1 MWRRRSTVSSDWC
14 DGLARLSHWLIRPA
28 VRGCPGDPC
37 FFRGEPAAARPRAFH
52 PGQPLPPDIDDERLM
67 QQRIYPQQWHN
78 QHIYPALD
86 CPELEA
92 DMSLARANL
101 AGLAGFI
108 DGLDQVLGN
117 TDALPDFL
125 REVRLR
131 AQRIRNIGWNVA
143 ILAACKGSQDARDVL
158 AKQLASRAR
167 ALNADLFKTLAP
179 VEDLMLGL
187 PEPEFERLMQ
197 DPLLGEEDY
206 RLRHERRL
214 QDQRLPVE
222 AEQLVIGLGTDG
234 LHAWGNLYNDLV
246 GKIRLVIDGR
256 EMGLAEASNLLSSP
270 IRALRREAFDA
281 ISAGWEGEQETV
293 AAILNALNGW
303 RLELARQ
310 RGKQRVLDALDL
322 SCHQSH
328 IERTTLDTLMA
339 ETYNARGL
347 GQRALGLMARQLGI
361 TDPGPED
368 LFAPPPA
375 ASSREIPFEEAIEI
389 IAAAF
394 ARFDPEMG
402 EFARMMAEKGWIDA
416 APTPNRRT
424 GAYCTKFAEPVEPRV
439 FITYA
444 GTMDNVITLAHEL
457 GHAWHNWLIRDL
469 PMSQRSYPMT
479 LAETASIFAET
490 LVRSALFEQAQTP
503 EQQQAIAWAE
513 ADGAATFL
521 VNIPARFDF
530 EQALVAARGQGY
542 VSAQRLKTMTDEAW
556 GRWYE
561 ESLVRYHPLFWAA
574 KAHFSIAGLGFYNY
588 PYLFGYLFSLGV
600 YQQLM
605 SRQAA
610 GETNVAGAYR
620 ALLRDTGR
628 MSAEDLVAKHL
639 GQDIREA
646 AFWQGSMTLVAAA
659 VDRFEQTC
667 G

>member
-1 MWRRRSTVSSDWC
+1 
-14 DGLARLSHWLIRPA
+14 
-28 VRGCPGDPC
+28 
-37 FFRGEPAAARPRAFH
+37 
-52 PGQPLPPDIDDERLM
+52 M
-67 QQRIYPQQWHN
+67 QQRVYPQQWQN
-78 QHIYPALD
+78 QHIYPSLD
-86 CPELEA
+86 SCVLEA
-92 DMSLARANL
+92 DMSLAL
-101 AGLAGFI
+101 ASLAELSGFIEGLAGV
-108 DGLDQVLGN
+108 QGN
-117 TDALPDFL
+117 QPARQDFL

-131 AQRIRNIGWNVA
+131 ARRIREIGWNIAV
-143 ILAACKGSQDARDVL
+143 LAACTGSQDARDPL
-158 AKQLASRAR
+158 AKQMASRAR

-179 VEDLMLGL
+179 IEDLMLGL
-187 PEPEFERLMQ
+187 PEAEFEQLMQ
-197 DPLLGEEDY
+197 DPLLGEEEY

-270 IRALRREAFDA
+270 DRALRKEAFDA

-303 RLELARQ
+303 RLELSRQ
-310 RGKQRVLDALDL
+310 RGKVRTLDALDL

-328 IERTTLDTLMA
+328 IERVTLDTLMQ
-339 ETYNARGL
+339 ETWQARHL
-347 GQRALGLMARQLGI
+347 GQRALGLMARRLGI
-361 TDPGPED
+361 EELGPED

-375 ASSREIPFEEAIEI
+375 SSHRSIPFEEAIEI
-389 IAAAF
+389 IALAF
-394 ARFDPEMG
+394 TGFDPEMG
-402 EFARMMAEKGWIDA
+402 EFARMMAERGWIDA

-424 GAYCTKFAEPVEPRV
+424 GAYCTKFADPVEPRV

-490 LVRSALFEQAQTP
+490 LVRSALFEQARSA
-503 EQQQAIAWAE
+503 EERQAIAWAE

-530 EQALVAARGQGY
+530 EQALVAEREQGY
-542 VSAQRLKTMTDEAW
+542 VSSARLKALTDEAW

-561 ESLVRYHPLFWAA
+561 ESLSRYHPMFWAA
-574 KAHFSIAGLGFYNY
+574 KAHFSIAGFGFYNY

-605 SRQAA
+605 SRKGV
-610 GETNVAGAYR
+610 GEANVAEAYR

-628 MSAEDLVAKHL
+628 MSAEELMVKHL

-646 AFWQGSMTLVAAA
+646 AFWQGSLALVAAA
-659 VDRFEQTC
+659 VDRFEQTLS
-667 G
+667 

>member
-1 MWRRRSTVSSDWC
+1 
-14 DGLARLSHWLIRPA
+14 
-28 VRGCPGDPC
+28 
-37 FFRGEPAAARPRAFH
+37 
-52 PGQPLPPDIDDERLM
+52 M
-67 QQRIYPQQWHN
+67 QATRYLQQWHN
-78 QHIYPALD
+78 HHIYPALD
-86 CPELEA
+86 SPELEA
-92 DMSLARANL
+92 DMAEARAALAPLAALVANLTDL
-101 AGLAGFI
+101 AG
-108 DGLDQVLGN
+108 
-117 TDALPDFL
+117 DARQDCL

-131 AQRIRNIGWNVA
+131 ARRIRHIGWNVA
-143 ILAACKGSQDARDVL
+143 ILAACRGSQDARDTQ

-179 VEDLMLGL
+179 VEDLMLAL
-187 PEPEFERLMQ
+187 PEAEFGLLMA
-197 DPLLGEEDY
+197 DPLLGEEEY

-214 QDQRLPVE
+214 QDQRLPVA

-270 IRALRREAFDA
+270 LRSLRREAFDA

-293 AAILNALNGW
+293 AAILNAINGW
-303 RLELARQ
+303 RLELSRQ
-310 RGKQRVLDALDL
+310 RGSERQLDALDL

-328 IERTTLDTLMA
+328 IERATLNTLMS
-339 ETYNARGL
+339 ETWQARTL
-347 GQRALGLMARQLGI
+347 GQRALALMAARLGI
-361 TDPGPED
+361 DDPGAED

-375 ASSREIPFEEAIEI
+375 ASSREIPFEEAIEL
-389 IAAAF
+389 IADAF
-394 ARFDPEMG
+394 SRFDPEMG

-439 FITYA
+439 FVTYA

-457 GHAWHNWLIRDL
+457 GHAWHNWVIRDL

-490 LVRSALFEQAQTP
+490 LVRSALFEQAQSP
-503 EQQQAIAWAE
+503 EEQLAIAWAE

-530 EQALVAARGQGY
+530 ERALVAERAQGY
-542 VSAQRLKTMTDEAW
+542 VSAERLKALTDEAW

-561 ESLVRYHPLFWAA
+561 GSLTRYHPMFWAA

-605 SRQAA
+605 SRKAA
-610 GETNVAGAYR
+610 GEEGIAEAYR

-646 AFWQGSMTLVAAA
+646 AFWQGSLAQVAQA
-659 VDRFEQTC
+659 VERFAQLPA
-667 G
+667 

>member
-1 MWRRRSTVSSDWC
+1 MY
-14 DGLARLSHWLIRPA
+14 
-28 VRGCPGDPC
+28 
-37 FFRGEPAAARPRAFH
+37 
-52 PGQPLPPDIDDERLM
+52 Q
-67 QQRIYPQQWHN
+67 QQWN
-78 QHIYPALD
+78 NDHIYPGLD
-86 CPELEA
+86 SPELEA
-92 DMSLARANL
+92 DMRAARHALEELASYM
-101 AGLAGFI
+101 AGL
-108 DGLDQVLGN
+108 DGVR
-117 TDALPDFL
+117 DADAALLDFL

-131 AQRIRNIGWNVA
+131 ARDIRHIGWNVA
-143 ILAACKGSQDARDVL
+143 ILAACRGSQDARDPQ

-167 ALNADLFKTLAP
+167 ALNADLFKILAP
-179 VEDLMLGL
+179 VEDLMLAL
-187 PEPEFERLMQ
+187 PEEEFAALMA
-197 DPLLGEEDY
+197 DPLLGEEEY
-206 RLRHERRL
+206 RLGHERRL
-214 QDQRLPVE
+214 QDQRLPVA

-246 GKIRLVIDGR
+246 GKIRLTIDGR

-270 IRALRREAFDA
+270 VRALRLEAFDA

-310 RGKQRVLDALDL
+310 RGNTRVLDALDL

-328 IERTTLDTLMA
+328 IERATLDALMS
-339 ETYNARGL
+339 ETWRARGL
-347 GQRALGLMARQLGI
+347 GQRALELMAERLGL
-361 TDPGPED
+361 DDLGPED

-375 ASSREIPFEEAIEI
+375 VSSRDIPFDEAIEL
-389 IAAAF
+389 IADAF
-394 ARFDPEMG
+394 SRFDPEMG
-402 EFARMMAEKGWIDA
+402 AFARMMAEKGWIDA

-439 FITYA
+439 FVTYA

-457 GHAWHNWLIRDL
+457 GHAWHNWVIRDL

-490 LVRSALFEQAQTP
+490 LVRSALFEQAQSP
-503 EQQQAIAWAE
+503 EEQLAIAWAE

-530 EQALVAARGQGY
+530 EQALVAERAQGY
-542 VSAQRLKTMTDEAW
+542 VSAERLKALTDEAW

-561 ESLVRYHPLFWAA
+561 GSLTRYHPMFWAA

-605 SRQAA
+605 SRKAA
-610 GETNVAGAYR
+610 GEEGIAEAYR

-628 MSAEDLVAKHL
+628 MSAEELVAKHL

-646 AFWQGSMTLVAAA
+646 AFWQGSLAQVAQA
-659 VDRFEQTC
+659 VERFEQLPA
-667 G
+667 

>member
-1 MWRRRSTVSSDWC
+1 MY
-14 DGLARLSHWLIRPA
+14 
-28 VRGCPGDPC
+28 
-37 FFRGEPAAARPRAFH
+37 
-52 PGQPLPPDIDDERLM
+52 Q
-67 QQRIYPQQWHN
+67 QQWN
-78 QHIYPALD
+78 NDHIYPGLD
-86 CPELEA
+86 STELEA
-92 DMSLARANL
+92 DMRAARHALEELASYM
-101 AGLAGFI
+101 AGL
-108 DGLDQVLGN
+108 DGVRDD
-117 TDALPDFL
+117 DAALLDFL

-131 AQRIRNIGWNVA
+131 TRDIHNIGWNMA
-143 ILAACKGSQDARDVL
+143 ILAACRGSQDARDPQ

-167 ALNADLFKTLAP
+167 ALIADLFKTLAP
-179 VEDLMLGL
+179 VEDLMLAL
-187 PEPEFERLMQ
+187 PEEEFAALMT
-197 DPLLGEEDY
+197 DPLLGEEAY

-214 QDQRLPVE
+214 QDQRLPVA

-246 GKIRLVIDGR
+246 GKIRLTIDGR

-270 IRALRREAFDA
+270 VRALRLEAFDA

-310 RGKQRVLDALDL
+310 RGKTRVLDALDL

-328 IERTTLDTLMA
+328 IERAALDALMS
-339 ETYNARGL
+339 ETWRARGL
-347 GQRALGLMARQLGI
+347 GQRALELMAERLGI
-361 TDPGPED
+361 DDPGAED

-375 ASSREIPFEEAIEI
+375 SSSRDIPFDEAIEL
-389 IAAAF
+389 IADAF
-394 ARFDPEMG
+394 SRFDPEMG
-402 EFARMMAEKGWIDA
+402 AFARMMAEKGWIDA

-439 FITYA
+439 FVTYA

-457 GHAWHNWLIRDL
+457 GHAWHNWVIRDL
-469 PMSQRSYPMT
+469 PMSQRRYPMT

-490 LVRSALFEQAQTP
+490 LVRSALFEQAQSP
-503 EQQQAIAWAE
+503 EEQLAIAWAE

-521 VNIPARFDF
+521 INIPARFDF
-530 EQALVAARGQGY
+530 ERALVAERAQGY
-542 VSAQRLKTMTDEAW
+542 VPAERLKALTDEAW

-561 ESLVRYHPLFWAA
+561 GSLTRYHPMFWAA
-574 KAHFSIAGLGFYNY
+574 KAHFSIAGFGFYNY

-605 SRQAA
+605 SRKAA
-610 GETNVAGAYR
+610 GEEGVAEAYR

-646 AFWQGSMTLVAAA
+646 VFWQGSLAQVAQA
-659 VDRFEQTC
+659 VERFAQLPA
-667 G
+667 

>member
-1 MWRRRSTVSSDWC
+1 
-14 DGLARLSHWLIRPA
+14 
-28 VRGCPGDPC
+28 
-37 FFRGEPAAARPRAFH
+37 
-52 PGQPLPPDIDDERLM
+52 M
-67 QQRIYPQQWHN
+67 QQRVYPQQWQN
-78 QHIYPALD
+78 QHIYPSLD
-86 CPELEA
+86 SSVLEA
-92 DMSLARANL
+92 DMSLARASL
-101 AGLAGFI
+101 AELAVFI
-108 DGLDQVLGN
+108 DGLGPLRDQGA
-117 TDALPDFL
+117 ALQDGLRDGL

-131 AQRIRNIGWNVA
+131 ARRIREIGWNIAV
-143 ILAACKGSQDARDVL
+143 LAACTGSQDARDPL

-179 VEDLMLGL
+179 IEDLMLGL
-187 PEPEFERLMQ
+187 PEAEFGQLMQ
-197 DPLLGEEDY
+197 DPLLGEEEY

-246 GKIRLVIDGR
+246 GKIRVQVAGQER
-256 EMGLAEASNLLSSP
+256 GLAEASNLLSSP
-270 IRALRREAFDA
+270 DRAQRKEAFDA

-310 RGKQRVLDALDL
+310 RGRVRTLDALDL

-328 IERTTLDTLMA
+328 IERATLDTLMR
-339 ETYNARGL
+339 ETWQARGL
-347 GQRALGLMARQLGI
+347 GQRALGLMARRLGI
-361 TDPGPED
+361 EELGPED

-375 ASSREIPFEEAIEI
+375 SSHRSIPFEEAIEI
-389 IAAAF
+389 IALAF
-394 ARFDPEMG
+394 AGFDPEMG
-402 EFARMMAEKGWIDA
+402 AFARMMAERGWIDA

-424 GAYCTKFAEPVEPRV
+424 GAYCTKFADPVEPRV

-490 LVRSALFEQAQTP
+490 LVRSALFEQARSA
-503 EQQQAIAWAE
+503 EERQAIAWAE

-530 EQALVAARGQGY
+530 EQALVAEREQGY
-542 VSAQRLKTMTDEAW
+542 VSSARLKALTDEAW

-561 ESLVRYHPLFWAA
+561 KSLGRYHPMFWAA
-574 KAHFSIAGLGFYNY
+574 KAHFSIAGFGFYNY

-605 SRQAA
+605 SRKGA
-610 GETNVAGAYR
+610 GEANVAEAYR

-646 AFWQGSMTLVAAA
+646 AFWQGSLALVAAA
-659 VDRFEQTC
+659 VDRFEQTQS
-667 G
+667 

>member
-1 MWRRRSTVSSDWC
+1 MY
-14 DGLARLSHWLIRPA
+14 
-28 VRGCPGDPC
+28 
-37 FFRGEPAAARPRAFH
+37 
-52 PGQPLPPDIDDERLM
+52 Q
-67 QQRIYPQQWHN
+67 QQWN
-78 QHIYPALD
+78 NDHIYPGLD
-86 CPELEA
+86 STELEA
-92 DMSLARANL
+92 DMRAARHALEELASYM
-101 AGLAGFI
+101 AGL
-108 DGLDQVLGN
+108 DGVCDD
-117 TDALPDFL
+117 DAALLNFL

-131 AQRIRNIGWNVA
+131 TRDIHNIGWNMA
-143 ILAACKGSQDARDVL
+143 ILAACRGSQDARDPQ

-167 ALNADLFKTLAP
+167 TLIADLFKTLAP
-179 VEDLMLGL
+179 VEDLMLAL
-187 PEPEFERLMQ
+187 PEEEFAALMR
-197 DPLLGEEDY
+197 DPLLGEEAY

-214 QDQRLPVE
+214 QDQRLPVA

-246 GKIRLVIDGR
+246 GKISLTIDGR

-270 IRALRREAFDA
+270 VRALRLEAFDA

-310 RGKQRVLDALDL
+310 RGNTRLLDALDF

-328 IERTTLDTLMA
+328 IERATLDALMS
-339 ETYNARGL
+339 ETWRARGL
-347 GQRALGLMARQLGI
+347 GQRALELMAERLGL
-361 TDPGPED
+361 DDLGPED

-375 ASSREIPFEEAIEI
+375 SSSRDIPFDEAIEL
-389 IAAAF
+389 IADAF
-394 ARFDPEMG
+394 SRFDPEMG
-402 EFARMMAEKGWIDA
+402 AFARMMAERGWIDA

-439 FITYA
+439 FVTYA

-457 GHAWHNWLIRDL
+457 GHAWHNWVIRDL
-469 PMSQRSYPMT
+469 PMSQRRYPMT

-490 LVRSALFEQAQTP
+490 LVRSALFEQAQSP
-503 EQQQAIAWAE
+503 EEQLAIAWAE

-530 EQALVAARGQGY
+530 EQALVAERAQGY
-542 VSAQRLKTMTDEAW
+542 VSAERLKALTDEAW

-561 ESLVRYHPLFWAA
+561 GSLTRYHPMFWAA

-605 SRQAA
+605 SRKAA
-610 GETNVAGAYR
+610 GEEGVAEAYR

-646 AFWQGSMTLVAAA
+646 AFWQGSLAQVAQA
-659 VDRFEQTC
+659 VERFEQLPA
-667 G
+667 

>member
-1 MWRRRSTVSSDWC
+1 
-14 DGLARLSHWLIRPA
+14 
-28 VRGCPGDPC
+28 
-37 FFRGEPAAARPRAFH
+37 
-52 PGQPLPPDIDDERLM
+52 M
-67 QQRIYPQQWHN
+67 QQRVYPQQWQN
-78 QHIYPALD
+78 QHIYPSLD
-86 CPELEA
+86 SCVLEA
-92 DMSLARANL
+92 DMSLARASL
-101 AGLAGFI
+101 AELSGFIEGLAGV
-108 DGLDQVLGN
+108 QGN
-117 TDALPDFL
+117 QPARQDFL

-131 AQRIRNIGWNVA
+131 ARRIREIGWNIAV
-143 ILAACKGSQDARDVL
+143 LAACTGSQDARDPL

-179 VEDLMLGL
+179 IEDLMLGL
-187 PEPEFERLMQ
+187 PEAEFEQLMQ
-197 DPLLGEEDY
+197 DPLLGEEEY

-270 IRALRREAFDA
+270 DRALRKEAFDA

-303 RLELARQ
+303 RLELSRQ
-310 RGKQRVLDALDL
+310 RGKVRTLDALDL

-328 IERTTLDTLMA
+328 IERATLDTLMQ
-339 ETYNARGL
+339 ETWQARHL
-347 GQRALGLMARQLGI
+347 GQRALGLMARRLGI
-361 TDPGPED
+361 EELGLED

-375 ASSREIPFEEAIEI
+375 SSHRSIPFEEAIEI
-389 IAAAF
+389 IALAF
-394 ARFDPEMG
+394 TGFDPEMG
-402 EFARMMAEKGWIDA
+402 EFARMMAERGWIDA

-424 GAYCTKFAEPVEPRV
+424 GAYCTKFADPVEPRV

-490 LVRSALFEQAQTP
+490 LVRSALFEQAQSA
-503 EQQQAIAWAE
+503 EERQAIAWAE

-530 EQALVAARGQGY
+530 EQALVAEREQGY
-542 VSAQRLKTMTDEAW
+542 VSSARLKALTDEAW

-561 ESLVRYHPLFWAA
+561 KSLGRYHPMFWAA
-574 KAHFSIAGLGFYNY
+574 KAHFSIAGFGFYNY

-600 YQQLM
+600 YQQLI

-610 GETNVAGAYR
+610 GEQDVAQAYR

-628 MSAEDLVAKHL
+628 MSAEELVMKHL

-646 AFWQGSMTLVAAA
+646 AFWQGSLALVAAA
-659 VDRFEQTC
+659 VDRFEQTLS
-667 G
+667 

>member
-1 MWRRRSTVSSDWC
+1 MYQQQWNN
-14 DGLARLSHWLIRPA
+14 
-28 VRGCPGDPC
+28 DP
-37 FFRGEPAAARPRAFH
+37 
-52 PGQPLPPDIDDERLM
+52 
-67 QQRIYPQQWHN
+67 IYPG
-78 QHIYPALD
+78 LD
-86 CPELEA
+86 SPELEA
-92 DMSLARANL
+92 DMNAARHAL
-101 AGLAGFI
+101 EELTCYMAGL
-108 DGLDQVLGN
+108 DGVRD
-117 TDALPDFL
+117 DAAALLDFL

-131 AQRIRNIGWNVA
+131 ARDIRHIGWNVA
-143 ILAACKGSQDARDVL
+143 ILAACRGSQDARDPQ

-179 VEDLMLGL
+179 VEDLMLAL
-187 PEPEFERLMQ
+187 PEEEFAALMA
-197 DPLLGEEDY
+197 DPLLGEEEY

-214 QDQRLPVE
+214 QDQRLPVA

-270 IRALRREAFDA
+270 LRSLRRDAFDA

-293 AAILNALNGW
+293 AAILNAINGW
-303 RLELARQ
+303 RLELSRQ
-310 RGKQRVLDALDL
+310 RGSERQLDALDL

-328 IERTTLDTLMA
+328 IERATLDTLMS
-339 ETYNARGL
+339 ETWQARTL
-347 GQRALGLMARQLGI
+347 GQRALELMAARLGI
-361 TDPGPED
+361 DDPGAED

-375 ASSREIPFEEAIEI
+375 ASSREIPFEEAIEL

-394 ARFDPEMG
+394 SRFDPEMG

-439 FITYA
+439 FVTYA

-457 GHAWHNWLIRDL
+457 GHAWHNWVIRDL

-490 LVRSALFEQAQTP
+490 LVRSALFEQAQSP
-503 EQQQAIAWAE
+503 EEQLAIAWAE

-530 EQALVAARGQGY
+530 EQALVAEREQGY
-542 VSAQRLKTMTDEAW
+542 VSAERLKALTDEAW

-561 ESLVRYHPLFWAA
+561 GSLTRYHPMFWAA

-605 SRQAA
+605 SRKAA
-610 GETNVAGAYR
+610 GEEGVAEAYR

-646 AFWQGSMTLVAAA
+646 AFWQGSLAQVAHA
-659 VDRFEQTC
+659 VERFAQLPA
-667 G
+667 

>member
-1 MWRRRSTVSSDWC
+1 
-14 DGLARLSHWLIRPA
+14 
-28 VRGCPGDPC
+28 
-37 FFRGEPAAARPRAFH
+37 
-52 PGQPLPPDIDDERLM
+52 M
-67 QQRIYPQQWHN
+67 QQRVYPQQWQN
-78 QHIYPALD
+78 QHIYPSLD
-86 CPELEA
+86 SSVLEA
-92 DMSLARANL
+92 DMSLARASL
-101 AGLAGFI
+101 AELAVFI
-108 DGLDQVLGN
+108 DGLGPLRDQGATLQDGLR
-117 TDALPDFL
+117 DGL

-131 AQRIRNIGWNVA
+131 ARRIREIGWNIAV
-143 ILAACKGSQDARDVL
+143 LAACTGSQDARDPL

-179 VEDLMLGL
+179 IEDLMLGL
-187 PEPEFERLMQ
+187 PEAEFGQLMQ
-197 DPLLGEEDY
+197 DPLLGEEEY

-246 GKIRLVIDGR
+246 GKIRVQVAGQER
-256 EMGLAEASNLLSSP
+256 GLAEASNLLSSP
-270 IRALRREAFDA
+270 DRAQRKEAFDA

-310 RGKQRVLDALDL
+310 RGRVRTLDALDL

-328 IERTTLDTLMA
+328 IERATLDTLMQ
-339 ETYNARGL
+339 ETWQARHL
-347 GQRALGLMARQLGI
+347 GQRALGLMARRLGI
-361 TDPGPED
+361 EELGPED

-375 ASSREIPFEEAIEI
+375 SSHRSIPFEEAIEI
-389 IAAAF
+389 IALAF
-394 ARFDPEMG
+394 AGFDPEMG
-402 EFARMMAEKGWIDA
+402 AFARMMAERGWIDA

-424 GAYCTKFAEPVEPRV
+424 GAYCTKFADPVEPRV

-490 LVRSALFEQAQTP
+490 LVRSALFEQARSA
-503 EQQQAIAWAE
+503 EERQAIAWAE

-530 EQALVAARGQGY
+530 EQALVAEREQGY
-542 VSAQRLKTMTDEAW
+542 VSSARLKALTDEAW

-561 ESLVRYHPLFWAA
+561 ESLGRYHPMFWAA
-574 KAHFSIAGLGFYNY
+574 KAHFSIAGFGFYNY

-605 SRQAA
+605 SRKGA
-610 GETNVAGAYR
+610 GEANVAEAYR

-646 AFWQGSMTLVAAA
+646 AFWQGSLALVAAA
-659 VDRFEQTC
+659 VDRFEQTQS
-667 G
+667 

>member
-1 MWRRRSTVSSDWC
+1 
-14 DGLARLSHWLIRPA
+14 
-28 VRGCPGDPC
+28 
-37 FFRGEPAAARPRAFH
+37 
-52 PGQPLPPDIDDERLM
+52 M
-67 QQRIYPQQWHN
+67 QQRVYPQQWQN
-78 QHIYPALD
+78 QHIYPSLD
-86 CPELEA
+86 SSVLEA
-92 DMSLARANL
+92 DMSLARASL
-101 AGLAGFI
+101 AELAVFI
-108 DGLDQVLGN
+108 DGLGPLRDQGA
-117 TDALPDFL
+117 ALQDGLRDGL

-131 AQRIRNIGWNVA
+131 ARRIREIGWNIAV
-143 ILAACKGSQDARDVL
+143 LAACTGSQDARDPL

-179 VEDLMLGL
+179 IEDLMLGL
-187 PEPEFERLMQ
+187 PEAEFGQLMQ
-197 DPLLGEEDY
+197 DPLLGEEEY

-246 GKIRLVIDGR
+246 GKIRVQVAGQER
-256 EMGLAEASNLLSSP
+256 GLAEASNLLSSP
-270 IRALRREAFDA
+270 DRAQRKEAFDA

-310 RGKQRVLDALDL
+310 RGKVRPLDALDL
-322 SCHQSH
+322 SCYQSH
-328 IERTTLDTLMA
+328 IERATLDTLMR
-339 ETYNARGL
+339 ETWQARHL
-347 GQRALGLMARQLGI
+347 GQRALGLMARRLGI
-361 TDPGPED
+361 EELGPED

-375 ASSREIPFEEAIEI
+375 SSHRSIPFEEAIDI
-389 IAAAF
+389 IALAF
-394 ARFDPEMG
+394 AGFDPEMG
-402 EFARMMAEKGWIDA
+402 AFARMMAERGWIDA

-424 GAYCTKFAEPVEPRV
+424 GAYCTKFADPVEPRV

-490 LVRSALFEQAQTP
+490 LVRSALFEQARSA
-503 EQQQAIAWAE
+503 EERQAIAWAE

-530 EQALVAARGQGY
+530 EQALVAEREQGY
-542 VSAQRLKTMTDEAW
+542 VSSARLKALTDEAW

-561 ESLVRYHPLFWAA
+561 KSLSRYHPMFWAA
-574 KAHFSIAGLGFYNY
+574 KAHFSIAGFGFYNY

-605 SRQAA
+605 SRKGA
-610 GETNVAGAYR
+610 GEANVAEAYR

-646 AFWQGSMTLVAAA
+646 AFWQGSLALVAAA
-659 VDRFEQTC
+659 VDRFEQTQS
-667 G
+667 

>member
-1 MWRRRSTVSSDWC
+1 
-14 DGLARLSHWLIRPA
+14 
-28 VRGCPGDPC
+28 
-37 FFRGEPAAARPRAFH
+37 
-52 PGQPLPPDIDDERLM
+52 
-67 QQRIYPQQWHN
+67 
-78 QHIYPALD
+78 
-86 CPELEA
+86 
-92 DMSLARANL
+92 MSLARASL
-101 AGLAGFI
+101 AELSGFIEGLAGV
-108 DGLDQVLGN
+108 QGN
-117 TDALPDFL
+117 QPARQDFL

-131 AQRIRNIGWNVA
+131 ARRIREIGWNIAV
-143 ILAACKGSQDARDVL
+143 LAACTGSQDARDPL

-179 VEDLMLGL
+179 IEDLMLGL
-187 PEPEFERLMQ
+187 PEAEFEQLMQ
-197 DPLLGEEDY
+197 DPLLGEEEY

-270 IRALRREAFDA
+270 DRALRKEAFDA

-303 RLELARQ
+303 RLELSRQ
-310 RGKQRVLDALDL
+310 RGKVRTLDALDL

-328 IERTTLDTLMA
+328 IERATLDTLMQ
-339 ETYNARGL
+339 ETWQARHL
-347 GQRALGLMARQLGI
+347 GQRALGLMARRLGI
-361 TDPGPED
+361 EELGPED

-375 ASSREIPFEEAIEI
+375 SSHRSIPFEEAIEI
-389 IAAAF
+389 IALAF
-394 ARFDPEMG
+394 TGFDPEMG
-402 EFARMMAEKGWIDA
+402 EFARMMAERGWIDA

-424 GAYCTKFAEPVEPRV
+424 GAYCTKFADPVEPRV

-490 LVRSALFEQAQTP
+490 LVRSALFEQARSA
-503 EQQQAIAWAE
+503 EERQAIAWAE

-530 EQALVAARGQGY
+530 EQALVAEREQGY
-542 VSAQRLKTMTDEAW
+542 VSSARLKALTDEAW

-561 ESLVRYHPLFWAA
+561 KSLSRYHPMFWAA
-574 KAHFSIAGLGFYNY
+574 KAHFSIAGFGFYNY

-600 YQQLM
+600 YQQLI

-610 GETNVAGAYR
+610 GEQDVAQAYR

-628 MSAEDLVAKHL
+628 MSAEELVMKHL

-646 AFWQGSMTLVAAA
+646 AFWQGSLALVAAA
-659 VDRFEQTC
+659 VDRFEQTLS
-667 G
+667 

>member
-1 MWRRRSTVSSDWC
+1 
-14 DGLARLSHWLIRPA
+14 
-28 VRGCPGDPC
+28 
-37 FFRGEPAAARPRAFH
+37 
-52 PGQPLPPDIDDERLM
+52 M
-67 QQRIYPQQWHN
+67 QQRVYPQQWQN
-78 QHIYPALD
+78 QHIYPSLD
-86 CPELEA
+86 SSVLEA
-92 DMSLARANL
+92 DMSLARASL
-101 AGLAGFI
+101 AELAVFI
-108 DGLDQVLGN
+108 DGLGPLRDQGA
-117 TDALPDFL
+117 ALQDGLRDGL

-131 AQRIRNIGWNVA
+131 ARRIREIGWNIAV
-143 ILAACKGSQDARDVL
+143 LAACTGSQDARDPL

-179 VEDLMLGL
+179 IEDLMLGL
-187 PEPEFERLMQ
+187 PEAEFGQLMQ
-197 DPLLGEEDY
+197 DPLLGEEEY

-246 GKIRLVIDGR
+246 GKIRVQVAGQER
-256 EMGLAEASNLLSSP
+256 GLAEASNLLSSP
-270 IRALRREAFDA
+270 DRGQRKEAFDA

-310 RGKQRVLDALDL
+310 RGRVRTLDALDL

-328 IERTTLDTLMA
+328 IERATLDTLMQ
-339 ETYNARGL
+339 ETWQARHL
-347 GQRALGLMARQLGI
+347 GQRALGLMARRLGI
-361 TDPGPED
+361 EELGPED

-375 ASSREIPFEEAIEI
+375 SSHRSIPFEEAIEI
-389 IAAAF
+389 IALAF
-394 ARFDPEMG
+394 AGFDPEMG
-402 EFARMMAEKGWIDA
+402 AFARMMAERGWIDA

-424 GAYCTKFAEPVEPRV
+424 GAYCTKFADPVEPRV

-490 LVRSALFEQAQTP
+490 LVRSALFEQARSA
-503 EQQQAIAWAE
+503 EERQAIAWAE

-530 EQALVAARGQGY
+530 EQALVAEREQGY
-542 VSAQRLKTMTDEAW
+542 VSSARLKALTDEAW

-561 ESLVRYHPLFWAA
+561 KSLSRYHPMFWAA
-574 KAHFSIAGLGFYNY
+574 KAHFSIAGFGFYNY

-605 SRQAA
+605 SRKGA
-610 GETNVAGAYR
+610 GEANVAEAYR

-646 AFWQGSMTLVAAA
+646 AFWQGSLALVAAA
-659 VDRFEQTC
+659 VDRFEQTQS
-667 G
+667 

>member
-1 MWRRRSTVSSDWC
+1 M
-14 DGLARLSHWLIRPA
+14 
-28 VRGCPGDPC
+28 
-37 FFRGEPAAARPRAFH
+37 
-52 PGQPLPPDIDDERLM
+52 QPI
-67 QQRIYPQQWHN
+67 QYPQQWQN
-78 QHIYPALD
+78 QHIYPSLD
-86 CPELEA
+86 SSVLEA
-92 DMSLARANL
+92 DMSLARASLAELDAFIGQL
-101 AGLAGFI
+101 AGVRDNGE
-108 DGLDQVLGN
+108 
-117 TDALPDFL
+117 ALQDFL

-143 ILAACKGSQDARDVL
+143 VLAASKGSQDALDPL

-167 ALNADLFKTLAP
+167 ALNADLFKALAP

-187 PEPEFERLMQ
+187 SAAEFEHLMQ
-197 DPLLGEEDY
+197 DSLLGEEDY

-214 QDQRLPVE
+214 QDQRLPVA

-234 LHAWGNLYNDLV
+234 LHGWGNLYNDLV
-246 GKIRLVIDGR
+246 GKIRLSIGGR

-270 IRALRREAFDA
+270 DRALRKEAFDA
-281 ISAGWEGEQETV
+281 ISDGWAGEQETV

-310 RGKQRVLDALDL
+310 RGKTRLLDALDL

-328 IERTTLDTLMA
+328 IDRATLDTLMA
-339 ETYNARGL
+339 ETYQARGL
-347 GQRALGLMARQLGI
+347 GQRALTLMAGKLGI
-361 TDPGPED
+361 AVPGPED

-375 ASSREIPFEEAIEI
+375 VSNRAIPFEEAIAL
-389 IAAAF
+389 IAQAF
-394 ARFDPEMG
+394 TAFDPEMG
-402 EFARMMAEKGWIDA
+402 AFARMMAERGWIDA

-424 GAYCTKFAEPVEPRV
+424 GAYCTKFASPVEPRV

-490 LVRSALFEQAQTP
+490 LVRRALFEQAQTS
-503 EQQQAIAWAE
+503 EERLAIAWAE

-530 EQALVAARGQGY
+530 EQALVAERKGGY
-542 VSAQRLKTMTDEAW
+542 VSAARLSALTDEAW

-561 ESLVRYHPLFWAA
+561 ESLARYHPLFWAA
-574 KAHFSIAGLGFYNY
+574 KAHFSIAGFGFYNY

-600 YQQLM
+600 YHQLM
-605 SRQAA
+605 ARKAA
-610 GETNVAGAYR
+610 GETNVAQAYR
-620 ALLRDTGR
+620 ALLQDTGR
-628 MSAEDLVAKHL
+628 MSAEALVEKHL

-646 AFWQGSMTLVAAA
+646 AFWQGSLALVAQA
-659 VDRFEQTC
+659 VDRFEQALD
-667 G
+667 

>member
-1 MWRRRSTVSSDWC
+1 MY
-14 DGLARLSHWLIRPA
+14 
-28 VRGCPGDPC
+28 
-37 FFRGEPAAARPRAFH
+37 
-52 PGQPLPPDIDDERLM
+52 Q
-67 QQRIYPQQWHN
+67 QQWN
-78 QHIYPALD
+78 NDHISPGLD
-86 CPELEA
+86 SPELEA
-92 DMSLARANL
+92 DMRAARHALEELASYM
-101 AGLAGFI
+101 AGL
-108 DGLDQVLGN
+108 DGVRDD
-117 TDALPDFL
+117 DAALLDFL

-131 AQRIRNIGWNVA
+131 TRDIHNIGWNMA
-143 ILAACKGSQDARDVL
+143 ILAACRGSQDARDPQ

-179 VEDLMLGL
+179 VEDLMLAL
-187 PEPEFERLMQ
+187 PEEEFAALMR
-197 DPLLGEEDY
+197 DPLLGEEAY

-214 QDQRLPVE
+214 QDQRLPVA

-270 IRALRREAFDA
+270 QRSLRREAFDA

-310 RGKQRVLDALDL
+310 RGNTRLLDALDL

-328 IERTTLDTLMA
+328 IERATLDALMSEA
-339 ETYNARGL
+339 WRARGL
-347 GQRALGLMARQLGI
+347 GQRALELMAERLGL
-361 TDPGPED
+361 DDLGPED

-375 ASSREIPFEEAIEI
+375 SSSRDIPFDEAIEL
-389 IAAAF
+389 IADAF
-394 ARFDPEMG
+394 SRFDPEMG
-402 EFARMMAEKGWIDA
+402 AFARMMAEKGWIDA

-439 FITYA
+439 FVTYA

-457 GHAWHNWLIRDL
+457 GHAWHNWVIRDL
-469 PMSQRSYPMT
+469 PMSQRRYPMT

-490 LVRSALFEQAQTP
+490 LVRSALFEQAQSTE
-503 EQQQAIAWAE
+503 EQLVIAWAE

-530 EQALVAARGQGY
+530 ERALVAERAQGY
-542 VSAQRLKTMTDEAW
+542 VPAERLKALTDEAW

-561 ESLVRYHPLFWAA
+561 GSLTRYHPMFWAA
-574 KAHFSIAGLGFYNY
+574 KAHFSIAGFGFYNY

-605 SRQAA
+605 SRKAA
-610 GETNVAGAYR
+610 GEEGVAEAYR

-646 AFWQGSMTLVAAA
+646 AFWQGSLTQVAQA
-659 VDRFEQTC
+659 VERFAQLPA
-667 G
+667 

>member
-1 MWRRRSTVSSDWC
+1 
-14 DGLARLSHWLIRPA
+14 
-28 VRGCPGDPC
+28 
-37 FFRGEPAAARPRAFH
+37 
-52 PGQPLPPDIDDERLM
+52 M
-67 QQRIYPQQWHN
+67 QQRVYPQQWQN
-78 QHIYPALD
+78 QHIYPSLD
-86 CPELEA
+86 SCVLEA
-92 DMSLARANL
+92 DMSLARASL
-101 AGLAGFI
+101 AELSGFIEGLAGV
-108 DGLDQVLGN
+108 QGN
-117 TDALPDFL
+117 QPARQDFL

-131 AQRIRNIGWNVA
+131 ARRIREIGWNIAV
-143 ILAACKGSQDARDVL
+143 LAACTGSQDARDPL
-158 AKQLASRAR
+158 AKQMASRAR

-179 VEDLMLGL
+179 IEDLMLGL
-187 PEPEFERLMQ
+187 PEAEFGQLMQ
-197 DPLLGEEDY
+197 DPLLGEEEY

-270 IRALRREAFDA
+270 DRALRKEAFDA

-303 RLELARQ
+303 RLELSRQ
-310 RGKQRVLDALDL
+310 RGKVRTLDALDL

-328 IERTTLDTLMA
+328 IERVTLDTLMQ
-339 ETYNARGL
+339 ETWQARGL
-347 GQRALGLMARQLGI
+347 GQRALGLMARRLGI
-361 TDPGPED
+361 EELGPED

-375 ASSREIPFEEAIEI
+375 SSHRSIPFEEAIEI
-389 IAAAF
+389 IALAF
-394 ARFDPEMG
+394 TGFDPEMG
-402 EFARMMAEKGWIDA
+402 EFARMMAERGWIDA

-424 GAYCTKFAEPVEPRV
+424 GAYCTKFADPVEPRV

-490 LVRSALFEQAQTP
+490 LVRSALFEQARSA
-503 EQQQAIAWAE
+503 EERQAIAWAE

-530 EQALVAARGQGY
+530 EQALVAEREQGY
-542 VSAQRLKTMTDEAW
+542 VSSARLKALTDEAW

-561 ESLVRYHPLFWAA
+561 KSLSRYHPMFWAA
-574 KAHFSIAGLGFYNY
+574 KAHFSIAGFGFYNY

-600 YQQLM
+600 YQQLI

-610 GETNVAGAYR
+610 GEQDVAQAYR

-628 MSAEDLVAKHL
+628 MSAEELVMKHL

-646 AFWQGSMTLVAAA
+646 AFWQGSLALVAAA
-659 VDRFEQTC
+659 VDRFEQTL

>member
-1 MWRRRSTVSSDWC
+1 
-14 DGLARLSHWLIRPA
+14 
-28 VRGCPGDPC
+28 
-37 FFRGEPAAARPRAFH
+37 
-52 PGQPLPPDIDDERLM
+52 M
-67 QQRIYPQQWHN
+67 QQRVYPQQWQN
-78 QHIYPALD
+78 QHIYPSLD
-86 CPELEA
+86 SSVLEA
-92 DMSLARANL
+92 DMSLARASL
-101 AGLAGFI
+101 AELAVFI
-108 DGLDQVLGN
+108 DGLGPLRDQGA
-117 TDALPDFL
+117 ALQDGLRDGL

-131 AQRIRNIGWNVA
+131 ARRIREIGWNIAV
-143 ILAACKGSQDARDVL
+143 LAACTGSQDARDPL

-179 VEDLMLGL
+179 IEDLMLGL
-187 PEPEFERLMQ
+187 PEAEFGQLMQ
-197 DPLLGEEDY
+197 DPLLGEEEY

-246 GKIRLVIDGR
+246 GKIRVQVAGQER
-256 EMGLAEASNLLSSP
+256 GLAEASNLLSSP
-270 IRALRREAFDA
+270 DRAQRKEAFDA

-310 RGKQRVLDALDL
+310 RGRVRTLDALDL

-328 IERTTLDTLMA
+328 IERATLDTLMA

-347 GQRALGLMARQLGI
+347 GQRALGLMARRLGI
-361 TDPGPED
+361 EELGPED

-375 ASSREIPFEEAIEI
+375 SSHRSIPFEEAIEI
-389 IAAAF
+389 IALAF
-394 ARFDPEMG
+394 AGFDPEMG
-402 EFARMMAEKGWIDA
+402 AFARMMAERGWIDA

-424 GAYCTKFAEPVEPRV
+424 GAYCTKFADPVEPRV

-490 LVRSALFEQAQTP
+490 LVRSALFEQARNA
-503 EQQQAIAWAE
+503 EERQAIAWAE

-530 EQALVAARGQGY
+530 EQALVAEREQGY
-542 VSAQRLKTMTDEAW
+542 VSSARLKALTDEAW

-561 ESLVRYHPLFWAA
+561 ESLGRYHPMFWAA
-574 KAHFSIAGLGFYNY
+574 KAHFSIAGFGFYNY

-605 SRQAA
+605 SRKGA
-610 GETNVAGAYR
+610 GEANVAEAYR

-628 MSAEDLVAKHL
+628 MSAEALVAKHL

-646 AFWQGSMTLVAAA
+646 AFWQGSLALVAAA
-659 VDRFEQTC
+659 VDRFEQIQS
-667 G
+667 

>member
-1 MWRRRSTVSSDWC
+1 MY
-14 DGLARLSHWLIRPA
+14 
-28 VRGCPGDPC
+28 
-37 FFRGEPAAARPRAFH
+37 
-52 PGQPLPPDIDDERLM
+52 Q
-67 QQRIYPQQWHN
+67 QQWN
-78 QHIYPALD
+78 NDHIYPGLD
-86 CPELEA
+86 SPEQEA
-92 DMSLARANL
+92 DMRAARHALEELASYM
-101 AGLAGFI
+101 AGL
-108 DGLDQVLGN
+108 DGVRGDDAALQV
-117 TDALPDFL
+117 FL

-131 AQRIRNIGWNVA
+131 ARDIRHIGWNVA
-143 ILAACKGSQDARDVL
+143 ILAACCGSQDARDPQ

-167 ALNADLFKTLAP
+167 SLNADLFKTLAP
-179 VEDLMLGL
+179 VEDLMLAL
-187 PEPEFERLMQ
+187 PEEEFAALMR
-197 DPLLGEEDY
+197 DPLLGEEAY

-214 QDQRLPVE
+214 QDQRLPVA

-246 GKIRLVIDGR
+246 GKIRLTIDGR

-270 IRALRREAFDA
+270 IRALRLEAFDA

-310 RGKQRVLDALDL
+310 RGNTRVLDALDL

-328 IERTTLDTLMA
+328 IERATLDALMS
-339 ETYNARGL
+339 ETWRARGL
-347 GQRALGLMARQLGI
+347 GQRVLGLMAERLGL
-361 TDPGPED
+361 DDLGPED

-375 ASSREIPFEEAIEI
+375 SSSRDIPFDEAIEL
-389 IAAAF
+389 IADAF
-394 ARFDPEMG
+394 SRFDPEMG
-402 EFARMMAEKGWIDA
+402 AFARMMAEKGWIDA

-439 FITYA
+439 FVTYA

-457 GHAWHNWLIRDL
+457 GHAWHNWVIRDL

-490 LVRSALFEQAQTP
+490 LVRSALFEQAQSP
-503 EQQQAIAWAE
+503 EEQLAIIWAE

-530 EQALVAARGQGY
+530 EQALVAERAQGY
-542 VSAQRLKTMTDEAW
+542 VSAERLKALTDEAW

-561 ESLVRYHPLFWAA
+561 GSLTRYHPMFWAA

-605 SRQAA
+605 SRKAA
-610 GETNVAGAYR
+610 GEEGIAEAYR

-639 GQDIREA
+639 GQDIREG
-646 AFWQGSMTLVAAA
+646 AFWQGSLAQVAQA
-659 VDRFEQTC
+659 VERFEQLPA
-667 G
+667 

>member
-1 MWRRRSTVSSDWC
+1 MY
-14 DGLARLSHWLIRPA
+14 
-28 VRGCPGDPC
+28 
-37 FFRGEPAAARPRAFH
+37 
-52 PGQPLPPDIDDERLM
+52 Q
-67 QQRIYPQQWHN
+67 QQWN
-78 QHIYPALD
+78 NDHIYPGLD
-86 CPELEA
+86 SPDLEA
-92 DMSLARANL
+92 DMRVARHAL
-101 AGLAGFI
+101 EELTSYMAGL
-108 DGLDQVLGN
+108 DGVRGD
-117 TDALPDFL
+117 DAALQDFL

-131 AQRIRNIGWNVA
+131 ARDIRHVGWNVA
-143 ILAACKGSQDARDVL
+143 ILAACRGSQDARDPQ

-179 VEDLMLGL
+179 VEDLMLAL
-187 PEPEFERLMQ
+187 PEEEFAALMV
-197 DPLLGEEDY
+197 DPLLGEEAY

-246 GKIRLVIDGR
+246 GKIRLTIDGR

-270 IRALRREAFDA
+270 VRALRLEAFDA
-281 ISAGWEGEQETV
+281 ISASWEGEQETV
-293 AAILNALNGW
+293 AAILNAINGW

-310 RGKQRVLDALDL
+310 RGNTRLLDALDL

-328 IERTTLDTLMA
+328 IERATLDALMS
-339 ETYNARGL
+339 ETWRARGL
-347 GQRALGLMARQLGI
+347 GQRALELMAERLGL
-361 TDPGPED
+361 DDLGPED

-375 ASSREIPFEEAIEI
+375 SSSRDIPFDEAIEL
-389 IAAAF
+389 IADAF
-394 ARFDPEMG
+394 SRFDPEMG
-402 EFARMMAEKGWIDA
+402 EFARMIAEKGWIDA
-416 APTPNRRT
+416 AATPNRRT

-439 FITYA
+439 FVTYA

-457 GHAWHNWLIRDL
+457 GHAWHNWVIRDL

-503 EQQQAIAWAE
+503 EEQQAIAWAE

-530 EQALVAARGQGY
+530 ERALVAERAAGY
-542 VSAQRLKTMTDEAW
+542 VSPARLKALTDEAW

-561 ESLVRYHPLFWAA
+561 QSLCRYHPLFWAA

-605 SRQAA
+605 HRQKA
-610 GETNVAGAYR
+610 GEQNVAQAYR
-620 ALLRDTGR
+620 DLLRDTGR

-639 GQDIREA
+639 GQDIRQPV
-646 AFWQGSMTLVAAA
+646 FWQGSLALVEAA
-659 VDRFEQTC
+659 VDRFAQTR

>member
-1 MWRRRSTVSSDWC
+1 
-14 DGLARLSHWLIRPA
+14 
-28 VRGCPGDPC
+28 
-37 FFRGEPAAARPRAFH
+37 
-52 PGQPLPPDIDDERLM
+52 M
-67 QQRIYPQQWHN
+67 QQRVYPQQWQN
-78 QHIYPALD
+78 QHIYPSLD
-86 CPELEA
+86 SCVLEA
-92 DMSLARANL
+92 DMSLARASL
-101 AGLAGFI
+101 AELSGFIEGLAGV
-108 DGLDQVLGN
+108 QGN
-117 TDALPDFL
+117 QPARQDFL

-131 AQRIRNIGWNVA
+131 ARRIREIGWNIAV
-143 ILAACKGSQDARDVL
+143 LAACTGSQDARDPL

-179 VEDLMLGL
+179 IEDLMLGL
-187 PEPEFERLMQ
+187 PEAEFEQLMQ
-197 DPLLGEEDY
+197 DPLLGEEEY

-270 IRALRREAFDA
+270 DRALRKEAFDA

-303 RLELARQ
+303 RLELSRQ
-310 RGKQRVLDALDL
+310 RGKVRTLDALDL

-328 IERTTLDTLMA
+328 IERVTLDTLMQ
-339 ETYNARGL
+339 ETWQARGL
-347 GQRALGLMARQLGI
+347 GQRALGLMARRLGI
-361 TDPGPED
+361 EELGPED

-375 ASSREIPFEEAIEI
+375 SSHRSIPFEEAIEI
-389 IAAAF
+389 IALAF
-394 ARFDPEMG
+394 TGFDPEMG
-402 EFARMMAEKGWIDA
+402 EFARMMAERGWIDA

-424 GAYCTKFAEPVEPRV
+424 GAYCTKFADPVEPRV

-490 LVRSALFEQAQTP
+490 LVRSALFEQARSA
-503 EQQQAIAWAE
+503 EERQAIAWAE

-530 EQALVAARGQGY
+530 EQALVAEREQGY
-542 VSAQRLKTMTDEAW
+542 VSSARLKALTDEAW

-561 ESLVRYHPLFWAA
+561 KSLSRYHPMFWAA
-574 KAHFSIAGLGFYNY
+574 KAHFSIAGFGFYNY

-600 YQQLM
+600 YQQLI

-610 GETNVAGAYR
+610 GEQDVAQAYR

-646 AFWQGSMTLVAAA
+646 AFWQGSLAQVAQA
-659 VDRFEQTC
+659 VERFEQLPA
-667 G
+667 

>member
-1 MWRRRSTVSSDWC
+1 MY
-14 DGLARLSHWLIRPA
+14 
-28 VRGCPGDPC
+28 
-37 FFRGEPAAARPRAFH
+37 
-52 PGQPLPPDIDDERLM
+52 Q
-67 QQRIYPQQWHN
+67 QQWN
-78 QHIYPALD
+78 NDHIYPGLD
-86 CPELEA
+86 STELEA
-92 DMSLARANL
+92 DMRAARHALEELASYM
-101 AGLAGFI
+101 AGL
-108 DGLDQVLGN
+108 DGVRDD
-117 TDALPDFL
+117 DAALLDFL

-131 AQRIRNIGWNVA
+131 TRDIHNIGWNMA
-143 ILAACKGSQDARDVL
+143 ILAACRGSQDARDPQ

-179 VEDLMLGL
+179 VEDLMLAL
-187 PEPEFERLMQ
+187 PEEEFAALMR
-197 DPLLGEEDY
+197 DPLLGEEVY

-214 QDQRLPVE
+214 QDQRLPVA

-246 GKIRLVIDGR
+246 GKIRLTIDGR

-270 IRALRREAFDA
+270 IRALRLEAFDA

-310 RGKQRVLDALDL
+310 RGNTRLLDALYL

-328 IERTTLDTLMA
+328 IERATLDALMSEA
-339 ETYNARGL
+339 WRARGL
-347 GQRALGLMARQLGI
+347 GQRALELMAERLGL
-361 TDPGPED
+361 DDLGPED

-375 ASSREIPFEEAIEI
+375 SSSRDIPFDEAIEL
-389 IAAAF
+389 IADAF
-394 ARFDPEMG
+394 SRFDPEMG
-402 EFARMMAEKGWIDA
+402 AFARMMAEKGWIDA

-439 FITYA
+439 FVTYA

-457 GHAWHNWLIRDL
+457 GHAWHNWVIRDL
-469 PMSQRSYPMT
+469 PMSQRRYPMT

-490 LVRSALFEQAQTP
+490 LVRSALFEQAQSTE
-503 EQQQAIAWAE
+503 EQLVIAWAE

-530 EQALVAARGQGY
+530 ELALVAERAQGY
-542 VSAQRLKTMTDEAW
+542 VPAERLKALTDEAW

-561 ESLVRYHPLFWAA
+561 GSLTRYHPMFWAA

-605 SRQAA
+605 SRKAA
-610 GETNVAGAYR
+610 GEEGVAEAYH

-646 AFWQGSMTLVAAA
+646 AFWQGSLAQVAQAIE
-659 VDRFEQTC
+659 RFAQLPA
-667 G
+667 

>member
-1 MWRRRSTVSSDWC
+1 MAEARAA
-14 DGLARLSHWLIRPA
+14 LAPL
-28 VRGCPGDPC
+28 
-37 FFRGEPAAARPRAFH
+37 AA
-52 PGQPLPPDIDDERLM
+52 LV
-67 QQRIYPQQWHN
+67 
-78 QHIYPALD
+78 
-86 CPELEA
+86 
-92 DMSLARANL
+92 ANL
-101 AGLAGFI
+101 AGLAG
-108 DGLDQVLGN
+108 
-117 TDALPDFL
+117 DARQDCL

-131 AQRIRNIGWNVA
+131 ARRIRHIGWNVA
-143 ILAACKGSQDARDVL
+143 ILAACQGSQDARDTQ

-179 VEDLMLGL
+179 VEDLMLAL
-187 PEPEFERLMQ
+187 PEAEFGLLMA
-197 DPLLGEEDY
+197 DPLLGEEEY

-214 QDQRLPVE
+214 QDQRLPVA

-270 IRALRREAFDA
+270 LRSLRREAFDA

-293 AAILNALNGW
+293 AAILNAINGW
-303 RLELARQ
+303 RLELSRQ
-310 RGKQRVLDALDL
+310 RGSERQLDALDL

-328 IERTTLDTLMA
+328 IERATLDTLMS
-339 ETYNARGL
+339 ETWQARTL
-347 GQRALGLMARQLGI
+347 GQRALELMAARLGI
-361 TDPGPED
+361 DDPGAED

-375 ASSREIPFEEAIEI
+375 ASSREIPFEEAIEL
-389 IAAAF
+389 IADAF
-394 ARFDPEMG
+394 SRFDPEMG
-402 EFARMMAEKGWIDA
+402 AFARMMAEKGWIDA

-439 FITYA
+439 FVTYA

-457 GHAWHNWLIRDL
+457 GHAWHNWVIRDL

-490 LVRSALFEQAQTP
+490 LVRRALFEQAEIP
-503 EQQQAIAWAE
+503 EEQLAIAWAE

-530 EQALVAARGQGY
+530 ERALVAERERGY
-542 VSAQRLKTMTDEAW
+542 VASARLKALTDEAW

-561 ESLVRYHPLFWAA
+561 KSLCRYHPMFWAA

-600 YQQLM
+600 YEQLM

-610 GETNVAGAYR
+610 GDDNVAQAYR
-620 ALLRDTGR
+620 DLLRDTGR
-628 MSAEDLVAKHL
+628 MSAEALVAKHL
-639 GQDIREA
+639 GQDIRQS
-646 AFWQGSMTLVAAA
+646 AFWQGSLAQVAQA
-659 VDRFEQTC
+659 VERFVQLPA
-667 G
+667 

>member
-1 MWRRRSTVSSDWC
+1 
-14 DGLARLSHWLIRPA
+14 
-28 VRGCPGDPC
+28 
-37 FFRGEPAAARPRAFH
+37 
-52 PGQPLPPDIDDERLM
+52 M
-67 QQRIYPQQWHN
+67 QQRVYPQQWQN
-78 QHIYPALD
+78 QHIYPSLD
-86 CPELEA
+86 SCVLEA
-92 DMSLARANL
+92 DMSLARASL
-101 AGLAGFI
+101 AELSGFIEGLAGV
-108 DGLDQVLGN
+108 QGN
-117 TDALPDFL
+117 QPARQDFL

-131 AQRIRNIGWNVA
+131 ARRIREIGWNIAV
-143 ILAACKGSQDARDVL
+143 LAACTGSQDARDPL

-179 VEDLMLGL
+179 IEDLMLGL
-187 PEPEFERLMQ
+187 PEAEFEQLMQ
-197 DPLLGEEDY
+197 DPLLGEEEY

-270 IRALRREAFDA
+270 DRALRKEAFDA

-303 RLELARQ
+303 RLELSRQ
-310 RGKQRVLDALDL
+310 RGKVRTLDALDL

-328 IERTTLDTLMA
+328 IERVTLDTLMQ
-339 ETYNARGL
+339 ETWQARGL
-347 GQRALGLMARQLGI
+347 GQRALGLMARRLGI
-361 TDPGPED
+361 EELGPED
-368 LFAPPPA
+368 LFAQPPA
-375 ASSREIPFEEAIEI
+375 SSHRSIPFEEAIEI
-389 IAAAF
+389 IALAF
-394 ARFDPEMG
+394 TGFDPEMG
-402 EFARMMAEKGWIDA
+402 EFARMMAERGWIDA

-424 GAYCTKFAEPVEPRV
+424 GAYCTKFADPVEPRV

-490 LVRSALFEQAQTP
+490 LVRSALFEQARSA
-503 EQQQAIAWAE
+503 EERQAIAWAE

-530 EQALVAARGQGY
+530 EQALVAEREQGY
-542 VSAQRLKTMTDEAW
+542 VSSARLKALTDEAW

-561 ESLVRYHPLFWAA
+561 KSLSRYHPMFWAA
-574 KAHFSIAGLGFYNY
+574 KAHFSIAGFGFYNY

-600 YQQLM
+600 YQQLI

-610 GETNVAGAYR
+610 GEQDVAQAYR

-628 MSAEDLVAKHL
+628 MSAEELVMKHL

-646 AFWQGSMTLVAAA
+646 AFWQGSLALVAAA
-659 VDRFEQTC
+659 VDRFEQTLS
-667 G
+667 

>member
-1 MWRRRSTVSSDWC
+1 MY
-14 DGLARLSHWLIRPA
+14 
-28 VRGCPGDPC
+28 
-37 FFRGEPAAARPRAFH
+37 
-52 PGQPLPPDIDDERLM
+52 Q
-67 QQRIYPQQWHN
+67 QQWN
-78 QHIYPALD
+78 NDHIYPGLD
-86 CPELEA
+86 STELEA
-92 DMSLARANL
+92 DMRAARHALEELASYM
-101 AGLAGFI
+101 AGL
-108 DGLDQVLGN
+108 DGVRDD
-117 TDALPDFL
+117 DAALLDFL

-131 AQRIRNIGWNVA
+131 TRDIHNIGWNMA
-143 ILAACKGSQDARDVL
+143 ILAACRGSQDARDPQ

-167 ALNADLFKTLAP
+167 SLIADLFKTLAP
-179 VEDLMLGL
+179 VEDLMLAL
-187 PEPEFERLMQ
+187 PEEKFAALMS
-197 DPLLGEEDY
+197 DPLLGEEAY
-206 RLRHERRL
+206 RLGHERRL
-214 QDQRLPVE
+214 QDQRLPVA

-246 GKIRLVIDGR
+246 GKIRLTIDGR

-270 IRALRREAFDA
+270 IRALRLEAFDA

-310 RGKQRVLDALDL
+310 RGNTRLLDALDL

-328 IERTTLDTLMA
+328 IERATLDALMSEA
-339 ETYNARGL
+339 WRARGL
-347 GQRALGLMARQLGI
+347 GQRVLELMAERLGLDDL
-361 TDPGPED
+361 GPED

-375 ASSREIPFEEAIEI
+375 SSSRDIPFDEAIEL
-389 IAAAF
+389 IADAF
-394 ARFDPEMG
+394 SRFDPEMG
-402 EFARMMAEKGWIDA
+402 AFARMMAEKGWIDA

-439 FITYA
+439 FVTYA

-457 GHAWHNWLIRDL
+457 GHAWHNWVIRDL
-469 PMSQRSYPMT
+469 PMSQRRYPMT

-490 LVRSALFEQAQTP
+490 LVRSALFEQAQSTE
-503 EQQQAIAWAE
+503 EQLVIAWAE

-530 EQALVAARGQGY
+530 ERALVAERAQGY
-542 VSAQRLKTMTDEAW
+542 VPAERLKALTDEAW

-561 ESLVRYHPLFWAA
+561 GSLTRYHPMFWAA
-574 KAHFSIAGLGFYNY
+574 KAHFSIAGFGFYNY

-605 SRQAA
+605 SRKAA
-610 GETNVAGAYR
+610 GEEGVAEAYR

-628 MSAEDLVAKHL
+628 MSAEELVAKHL

-646 AFWQGSMTLVAAA
+646 AFWQGSLAQVAQA
-659 VDRFEQTC
+659 VERFAQLPA
-667 G
+667 

>member
-1 MWRRRSTVSSDWC
+1 
-14 DGLARLSHWLIRPA
+14 
-28 VRGCPGDPC
+28 
-37 FFRGEPAAARPRAFH
+37 
-52 PGQPLPPDIDDERLM
+52 M
-67 QQRIYPQQWHN
+67 QQRVYPQQWQN
-78 QHIYPALD
+78 QHIYPSLD
-86 CPELEA
+86 SCVLEA
-92 DMSLARANL
+92 DMSLARASL
-101 AGLAGFI
+101 AELSGFIEGLARV
-108 DGLDQVLGN
+108 QGN
-117 TDALPDFL
+117 QPARQDFL

-131 AQRIRNIGWNVA
+131 ARRIREIGWNIAV
-143 ILAACKGSQDARDVL
+143 LAACKGSQDARDPL

-179 VEDLMLGL
+179 IEDLMLGL
-187 PEPEFERLMQ
+187 PEAEFEQLMQ
-197 DPLLGEEDY
+197 DPLLGEEEY

-270 IRALRREAFDA
+270 DRALRKEAFDA

-303 RLELARQ
+303 RLELSRQ
-310 RGKQRVLDALDL
+310 RGKVRTLDALDL

-328 IERTTLDTLMA
+328 IERATLDTLMQ
-339 ETYNARGL
+339 ETWQARHL
-347 GQRALGLMARQLGI
+347 GQRALGLMARGLGI
-361 TDPGPED
+361 EELGPED

-375 ASSREIPFEEAIEI
+375 SSHRSIPFEEAIEI
-389 IAAAF
+389 IALAF
-394 ARFDPEMG
+394 TGFDPEMG
-402 EFARMMAEKGWIDA
+402 EFARMMAERGWIDA

-424 GAYCTKFAEPVEPRV
+424 GAYCTKFADPVEPRV

-490 LVRSALFEQAQTP
+490 LVRSALFEQAQSA
-503 EQQQAIAWAE
+503 EERQAIAWAE

-521 VNIPARFDF
+521 VNIPARFAF
-530 EQALVAARGQGY
+530 EQTLVAEREQGY
-542 VSAQRLKTMTDEAW
+542 VSSARLKALTDEAW

-561 ESLVRYHPLFWAA
+561 ESLGRYHPMFWAA
-574 KAHFSIAGLGFYNY
+574 KAHFSIAGFGFYNY

-600 YQQLM
+600 YQQLI

-610 GETNVAGAYR
+610 GEQDVAQAYR

-628 MSAEDLVAKHL
+628 MSAEELVVKHL

-646 AFWQGSMTLVAAA
+646 VFWQGSLALVAAA
-659 VDRFEQTC
+659 VDRFEQTLS
-667 G
+667 

>member
-1 MWRRRSTVSSDWC
+1 
-14 DGLARLSHWLIRPA
+14 
-28 VRGCPGDPC
+28 
-37 FFRGEPAAARPRAFH
+37 
-52 PGQPLPPDIDDERLM
+52 M
-67 QQRIYPQQWHN
+67 QQRVYPQQWQN
-78 QHIYPALD
+78 QHIYPSLD
-86 CPELEA
+86 SSVLEA
-92 DMSLARANL
+92 DMSLARASL
-101 AGLAGFI
+101 AELAVFI
-108 DGLDQVLGN
+108 DGLGPLRDQGA
-117 TDALPDFL
+117 ALQDGLRDGL

-131 AQRIRNIGWNVA
+131 ARRIREIGWNIAV
-143 ILAACKGSQDARDVL
+143 LAACTGSQDARDPL

-179 VEDLMLGL
+179 IEDLMLGL
-187 PEPEFERLMQ
+187 PEAEFGQLMQ
-197 DPLLGEEDY
+197 DPLLGEEEY

-246 GKIRLVIDGR
+246 GKIRVQVAGQER
-256 EMGLAEASNLLSSP
+256 GLAEASNLLSSP
-270 IRALRREAFDA
+270 DRGQRKEAFDA
-281 ISAGWEGEQETV
+281 ISAGWEREQETV

-310 RGKQRVLDALDL
+310 RGKVRTLDALDL

-328 IERTTLDTLMA
+328 IERATLDTLMR
-339 ETYNARGL
+339 ETWQARGL
-347 GQRALGLMARQLGI
+347 GQRALGLMARRLGI
-361 TDPGPED
+361 EELGPED

-375 ASSREIPFEEAIEI
+375 SSHRSIPFEEAIEI
-389 IAAAF
+389 IALAF
-394 ARFDPEMG
+394 AGFDPEMG
-402 EFARMMAEKGWIDA
+402 AFARMMAERGWIDA

-424 GAYCTKFAEPVEPRV
+424 GAYCTKFADPVEPRV

-490 LVRSALFEQAQTP
+490 LVRSALFEQARSA
-503 EQQQAIAWAE
+503 EERQAIAWAE

-530 EQALVAARGQGY
+530 EQALVAEREQGY
-542 VSAQRLKTMTDEAW
+542 VSSARLKALTDEAW

-561 ESLVRYHPLFWAA
+561 ESLGRYHPMFWAA
-574 KAHFSIAGLGFYNY
+574 KAHFSIAGFGFYNY

-605 SRQAA
+605 SRKGA
-610 GETNVAGAYR
+610 GEANVAEAYR

-646 AFWQGSMTLVAAA
+646 AFWQGSLALVAAA
-659 VDRFEQTC
+659 VDRFEQTQS
-667 G
+667 

>member
-1 MWRRRSTVSSDWC
+1 
-14 DGLARLSHWLIRPA
+14 
-28 VRGCPGDPC
+28 
-37 FFRGEPAAARPRAFH
+37 
-52 PGQPLPPDIDDERLM
+52 M
-67 QQRIYPQQWHN
+67 QQRVYPQQWQN
-78 QHIYPALD
+78 QHIYPSLD
-86 CPELEA
+86 SCVLEA
-92 DMSLARANL
+92 DMSLARASL
-101 AGLAGFI
+101 AELSGFIEGLAGV
-108 DGLDQVLGN
+108 QGN
-117 TDALPDFL
+117 QPARQDFL

-131 AQRIRNIGWNVA
+131 ARRIREIGWNIAV
-143 ILAACKGSQDARDVL
+143 LAACTGSQDARDPL

-179 VEDLMLGL
+179 IEDLMLGL
-187 PEPEFERLMQ
+187 PEAEFEQLMQ
-197 DPLLGEEDY
+197 DPLLGEEEY

-270 IRALRREAFDA
+270 DRALRKEAFDA

-303 RLELARQ
+303 RLELSRQ
-310 RGKQRVLDALDL
+310 RGKVRTLDALDL

-328 IERTTLDTLMA
+328 IERATLDTLMQ
-339 ETYNARGL
+339 ETWQARDL
-347 GQRALGLMARQLGI
+347 GQRALGLMARRLGI
-361 TDPGPED
+361 EELGPED

-375 ASSREIPFEEAIEI
+375 SSHRSIPFEEAIEI
-389 IAAAF
+389 IALAF
-394 ARFDPEMG
+394 TGFDPEMG
-402 EFARMMAEKGWIDA
+402 EFARMMAERGWIDA

-424 GAYCTKFAEPVEPRV
+424 GAYCTKFADPVEPRV

-490 LVRSALFEQAQTP
+490 LVRSALFEQARSA
-503 EQQQAIAWAE
+503 EERQAIAWAE

-530 EQALVAARGQGY
+530 EQALVAEREQGY
-542 VSAQRLKTMTDEAW
+542 VSSARLKALTDEAW

-561 ESLVRYHPLFWAA
+561 KSLSRYHPMFWAA
-574 KAHFSIAGLGFYNY
+574 KAHFSIAGFGFYNY

-600 YQQLM
+600 YQQLI

-610 GETNVAGAYR
+610 GEQDVAQAYR

-628 MSAEDLVAKHL
+628 MSAEELVMKHL

-646 AFWQGSMTLVAAA
+646 AFWQGSLALVAAA
-659 VDRFEQTC
+659 VDRFEQTLS
-667 G
+667 

>member
-1 MWRRRSTVSSDWC
+1 MQ
-14 DGLARLSHWLIRPA
+14 
-28 VRGCPGDPC
+28 
-37 FFRGEPAAARPRAFH
+37 
-52 PGQPLPPDIDDERLM
+52 QPL
-67 QQRIYPQQWHN
+67 YPQQWQN
-78 QHIYPALD
+78 QHIYPSLD
-86 CPELEA
+86 SAVLEA
-92 DMSLARANL
+92 DMSLARASLDELGVVIGTL
-101 AGLAGFI
+101 ATVRGQA
-108 DGLDQVLGN
+108 
-117 TDALPDFL
+117 DALLELL
-125 REVRLR
+125 REVRQR
-131 AQRIRNIGWNVA
+131 AQRIRNIGWNIAV
-143 ILAACKGSQDARDVL
+143 LAACNGSQDARDPL

-187 PEPEFERLMQ
+187 PAAEFEQLMQ
-197 DPLLGEEDY
+197 NPLLGEEEY

-234 LHAWGNLYNDLV
+234 LHGWGNLYNDLV
-246 GKIRLVIDGR
+246 GKMRLSIGGR

-270 IRALRREAFDA
+270 DRALRREAFDA
-281 ISAGWEGEQETV
+281 ISAAWEGEQETV

-310 RGKQRVLDALDL
+310 RGKVRLLDALDL

-328 IERTTLDTLMA
+328 IDRATLDTLMA
-339 ETYNARGL
+339 ETYRARGL
-347 GQRALGLMARQLGI
+347 GQRALGLMAERLGI
-361 TDPGPED
+361 DELGPED

-375 ASSREIPFEEAIEI
+375 ATSREIPFEEAIDI

-394 ARFDPEMG
+394 TRFDPEMG
-402 EFARMMAEKGWIDA
+402 DFARMMAERGWIDA

-424 GAYCTKFAEPVEPRV
+424 GAYCTKFADPVEPRV

-490 LVRSALFEQAQTP
+490 LVRSALFELADSA
-503 EQQQAIAWAE
+503 EQRQAIAWAE

-521 VNIPARFDF
+521 VNIPARFAF
-530 EQALVAARGQGY
+530 EQALVAEREQGY
-542 VSAQRLKTMTDEAW
+542 VSAARLSALTDEAW

-561 ESLVRYHPLFWAA
+561 GSLARYHPLFWAA
-574 KAHFSIAGLGFYNY
+574 KAHFSIAGFGFYNY

-600 YQQLM
+600 YHQLM
-605 SRQAA
+605 SRKAA
-610 GETNVAGAYR
+610 GETDVAQAYR

-628 MSAEDLVAKHL
+628 MSAEALVEKHL

-646 AFWQGSMTLVAAA
+646 AFWQGSLALVEDA
-659 VDRFEQTC
+659 VVRFEHLC
-667 G
+667 R

>member
-1 MWRRRSTVSSDWC
+1 
-14 DGLARLSHWLIRPA
+14 
-28 VRGCPGDPC
+28 
-37 FFRGEPAAARPRAFH
+37 
-52 PGQPLPPDIDDERLM
+52 M
-67 QQRIYPQQWHN
+67 QQRVYPQQWQN
-78 QHIYPALD
+78 QHIYPSLD
-86 CPELEA
+86 SSVLEA
-92 DMSLARANL
+92 DMSLARASL
-101 AGLAGFI
+101 AELAVFI
-108 DGLDQVLGN
+108 DGLGPLRDQGA
-117 TDALPDFL
+117 ALQDGLRDGL

-131 AQRIRNIGWNVA
+131 ARRIREIGWNIAV
-143 ILAACKGSQDARDVL
+143 LAACTGSQDARDPL

-179 VEDLMLGL
+179 IEDLMLGL
-187 PEPEFERLMQ
+187 PEAEFGQLMQ
-197 DPLLGEEDY
+197 DPLLGEEEY

-246 GKIRLVIDGR
+246 GKIRVQVAGQER
-256 EMGLAEASNLLSSP
+256 GLAEASNLLSSP
-270 IRALRREAFDA
+270 DRAQRKEAFDA

-310 RGKQRVLDALDL
+310 RGRVRTLDALDL

-328 IERTTLDTLMA
+328 IERATLDTLMQ
-339 ETYNARGL
+339 ETWQARHL
-347 GQRALGLMARQLGI
+347 GQRALGLMARRLGI
-361 TDPGPED
+361 EELGPED

-375 ASSREIPFEEAIEI
+375 SSHRSIPFEEAIEI
-389 IAAAF
+389 IALAF
-394 ARFDPEMG
+394 AGFDPEMG
-402 EFARMMAEKGWIDA
+402 AFARMMAERGWIDA

-424 GAYCTKFAEPVEPRV
+424 GAYCTKFADPVEPRV

-490 LVRSALFEQAQTP
+490 LVRSALFEQARSA
-503 EQQQAIAWAE
+503 EERQAIAWAE

-530 EQALVAARGQGY
+530 EQALVAEREQGY
-542 VSAQRLKTMTDEAW
+542 VSSARLKALTDEAW

-561 ESLVRYHPLFWAA
+561 KSLGRYHPMFWAA
-574 KAHFSIAGLGFYNY
+574 KAHFSIAGFGFYNY

-605 SRQAA
+605 SRKGA
-610 GETNVAGAYR
+610 GEANVAEAYR

-646 AFWQGSMTLVAAA
+646 AFWQGSLALVAAA
-659 VDRFEQTC
+659 VDRFEQTQ

>member
-1 MWRRRSTVSSDWC
+1 
-14 DGLARLSHWLIRPA
+14 
-28 VRGCPGDPC
+28 
-37 FFRGEPAAARPRAFH
+37 
-52 PGQPLPPDIDDERLM
+52 M
-67 QQRIYPQQWHN
+67 QQRVYPQQWQN
-78 QHIYPALD
+78 QHIYPSLD
-86 CPELEA
+86 SSVLEA
-92 DMSLARANL
+92 DMSLARASL
-101 AGLAGFI
+101 AELAVFI
-108 DGLDQVLGN
+108 DGLGPLRDQGA
-117 TDALPDFL
+117 ALQDGLRDGL

-131 AQRIRNIGWNVA
+131 ARRIREIGWNIAV
-143 ILAACKGSQDARDVL
+143 LAACTGSQDARDPL
-158 AKQLASRAR
+158 AKQLASR

-179 VEDLMLGL
+179 IEDLMLGL
-187 PEPEFERLMQ
+187 PEAEFGQLMQ
-197 DPLLGEEDY
+197 DPLLGEEEY

-256 EMGLAEASNLLSSP
+256 EMGLAEASYLLSSP
-270 IRALRREAFDA
+270 DRALRKEAFDA

-303 RLELARQ
+303 RLELSRQ
-310 RGKQRVLDALDL
+310 RGKVRTLDALDL

-328 IERTTLDTLMA
+328 IERVTLDTLMQ
-339 ETYNARGL
+339 ETWQARGL
-347 GQRALGLMARQLGI
+347 GQRALGLMARRLGI
-361 TDPGPED
+361 EELGPED

-375 ASSREIPFEEAIEI
+375 SSHRSIPFEEAIEI
-389 IAAAF
+389 IALAF
-394 ARFDPEMG
+394 TGFDPEMG
-402 EFARMMAEKGWIDA
+402 EFARMMAERGWIDA

-424 GAYCTKFAEPVEPRV
+424 GAYCTKFADPVEPRV

-490 LVRSALFEQAQTP
+490 LVRSALFEQAQSA
-503 EQQQAIAWAE
+503 EERQAIAWAE

-521 VNIPARFDF
+521 VNIPARFAF
-530 EQALVAARGQGY
+530 EQTLVAEREQGY
-542 VSAQRLKTMTDEAW
+542 VSSARLKALTDEAW

-561 ESLVRYHPLFWAA
+561 KSLSRYHPMFWAA
-574 KAHFSIAGLGFYNY
+574 KAHFSIAGFGFYNY

-600 YQQLM
+600 YQQLI

-610 GETNVAGAYR
+610 GEQDVAQAYR

-628 MSAEDLVAKHL
+628 MSAEELVMKHL

-646 AFWQGSMTLVAAA
+646 AFWQGSLALVAAA
-659 VDRFEQTC
+659 VDRFEQTLS
-667 G
+667 

>member
-1 MWRRRSTVSSDWC
+1 MY
-14 DGLARLSHWLIRPA
+14 
-28 VRGCPGDPC
+28 
-37 FFRGEPAAARPRAFH
+37 
-52 PGQPLPPDIDDERLM
+52 Q
-67 QQRIYPQQWHN
+67 QQWN
-78 QHIYPALD
+78 NDHIYPGLD
-86 CPELEA
+86 STELEA
-92 DMSLARANL
+92 DMRAARHALEELASYM
-101 AGLAGFI
+101 AGL
-108 DGLDQVLGN
+108 DGVR
-117 TDALPDFL
+117 DADAALLDFL

-131 AQRIRNIGWNVA
+131 ARDIRHIGWDVA
-143 ILAACKGSQDARDVL
+143 ILAACRGSQDALDPQ

-167 ALNADLFKTLAP
+167 SLNADLFKTLAP
-179 VEDLMLGL
+179 VEDLMLAL
-187 PEPEFERLMQ
+187 PEEEFAALMA
-197 DPLLGEEDY
+197 DPLLGEEAY

-214 QDQRLPVE
+214 QDQRLPVA

-246 GKIRLVIDGR
+246 GKIRLTIDGR

-270 IRALRREAFDA
+270 VRALRLEAFDA

-310 RGKQRVLDALDL
+310 RGKTRVLDALDL

-328 IERTTLDTLMA
+328 IERATLDTLMS
-339 ETYNARGL
+339 ETWRARGL
-347 GQRALGLMARQLGI
+347 GQRALGLMAERLGL
-361 TDPGPED
+361 DDLGPED

-375 ASSREIPFEEAIEI
+375 SSSRDIPFDEAIEL
-389 IAAAF
+389 IADAF
-394 ARFDPEMG
+394 SRFDPEMG
-402 EFARMMAEKGWIDA
+402 AFARMMAEKGWIDA

-439 FITYA
+439 FVTYA

-457 GHAWHNWLIRDL
+457 GHAWHNWVIRDL

-490 LVRSALFEQAQTP
+490 LVRSALFEQAQSP
-503 EQQQAIAWAE
+503 EEQLAIAWAE

-530 EQALVAARGQGY
+530 ERALVAERAQGY
-542 VSAQRLKTMTDEAW
+542 VSAERLKALTDKAW

-561 ESLVRYHPLFWAA
+561 GSLTRYHPMFWAA

-605 SRQAA
+605 SRKAA
-610 GETNVAGAYR
+610 GEEGVAEAYR

-646 AFWQGSMTLVAAA
+646 AFWQGSLAQVAQA
-659 VDRFEQTC
+659 VERFTQLPA
-667 G
+667 

>member
-1 MWRRRSTVSSDWC
+1 
-14 DGLARLSHWLIRPA
+14 
-28 VRGCPGDPC
+28 
-37 FFRGEPAAARPRAFH
+37 
-52 PGQPLPPDIDDERLM
+52 M
-67 QQRIYPQQWHN
+67 QQRVYPQQWQN
-78 QHIYPALD
+78 QHIYPSLD
-86 CPELEA
+86 SSVLEA
-92 DMSLARANL
+92 DMSLARASL
-101 AGLAGFI
+101 AELAVFI
-108 DGLDQVLGN
+108 DGLGPLRDQGA
-117 TDALPDFL
+117 ALQDGLRDGL

-131 AQRIRNIGWNVA
+131 ARRIREIGWNIAV
-143 ILAACKGSQDARDVL
+143 LAACTGSQDARDPL

-179 VEDLMLGL
+179 IEDLMLGL
-187 PEPEFERLMQ
+187 PEAEFGALMQ
-197 DPLLGEEDY
+197 DPLLGEEEY

-246 GKIRLVIDGR
+246 GKIRVQVAGQER
-256 EMGLAEASNLLSSP
+256 GLAEANNLLSSP
-270 IRALRREAFDA
+270 DRAQRKEAFDA

-303 RLELARQ
+303 RLELSRQ
-310 RGKQRVLDALDL
+310 RGRVRTLDALDL

-328 IERTTLDTLMA
+328 IERATLDTLMR
-339 ETYNARGL
+339 ETWQARGL
-347 GQRALGLMARQLGI
+347 GQRALGLMARRLGI
-361 TDPGPED
+361 EELGPED

-375 ASSREIPFEEAIEI
+375 SSHRSIPFEEAIEI
-389 IAAAF
+389 IALAF
-394 ARFDPEMG
+394 AGFDPEMG
-402 EFARMMAEKGWIDA
+402 AFARMMAERGWIDA

-424 GAYCTKFAEPVEPRV
+424 GAYCTKFADPVEPRV

-490 LVRSALFEQAQTP
+490 LVRSALFEQARNA
-503 EQQQAIAWAE
+503 EERQAIAWAE

-530 EQALVAARGQGY
+530 EQALVAEREQGY
-542 VSAQRLKTMTDEAW
+542 VSSARLKALTDEAW

-561 ESLVRYHPLFWAA
+561 ESLGRYHPMFWAA
-574 KAHFSIAGLGFYNY
+574 KAHFSIAGFGFYNY

-605 SRQAA
+605 SRKGA
-610 GETNVAGAYR
+610 GEANVAEAYR

-646 AFWQGSMTLVAAA
+646 AFWQGSLALVAAA
-659 VDRFEQTC
+659 VDRFEQTQS
-667 G
+667 

>member
-1 MWRRRSTVSSDWC
+1 
-14 DGLARLSHWLIRPA
+14 
-28 VRGCPGDPC
+28 
-37 FFRGEPAAARPRAFH
+37 
-52 PGQPLPPDIDDERLM
+52 M
-67 QQRIYPQQWHN
+67 QQRVYPQQWQN
-78 QHIYPALD
+78 QHIYPSLD
-86 CPELEA
+86 SSVLEA
-92 DMSLARANL
+92 DMSLARASL
-101 AGLAGFI
+101 AELALFI
-108 DGLDQVLGN
+108 DGLPLSDL
-117 TDALPDFL
+117 DAAQRDGLRDGL

-131 AQRIRNIGWNVA
+131 ARRIREIGWNIAV
-143 ILAACKGSQDARDVL
+143 LAACTGSQDARDPL

-179 VEDLMLGL
+179 IEDLMLGL
-187 PEPEFERLMQ
+187 PEAEFEQLMQ
-197 DPLLGEEDY
+197 DSLLGEEEY

-246 GKIRLVIDGR
+246 GKIRVQVAGQER
-256 EMGLAEASNLLSSP
+256 GLAEASNLLSSP
-270 IRALRREAFDA
+270 DRALRKEAFDA

-303 RLELARQ
+303 RLELSRQ
-310 RGKQRVLDALDL
+310 RGRVRILDALDL

-328 IERTTLDTLMA
+328 IERATLDTLMQ
-339 ETYNARGL
+339 ETWQARHL
-347 GQRALGLMARQLGI
+347 GQRALGLMARRLGI
-361 TDPGPED
+361 EELGPED

-375 ASSREIPFEEAIEI
+375 SSHRSIPFEEAIEI
-389 IAAAF
+389 IALAF
-394 ARFDPEMG
+394 TGFDPEMG
-402 EFARMMAEKGWIDA
+402 EFARMMAERGWIDA

-424 GAYCTKFAEPVEPRV
+424 GAYCTKFADPVEPRV

-490 LVRSALFEQAQTP
+490 LVRSALFEQARSA
-503 EQQQAIAWAE
+503 EERQAIAWAE

-521 VNIPARFDF
+521 VNIPARFAF
-530 EQALVAARGQGY
+530 EQALVAEREQGY
-542 VSAQRLKTMTDEAW
+542 VSSARLKALTDEAW

-561 ESLVRYHPLFWAA
+561 QSLGRYHPMFWAA
-574 KAHFSIAGLGFYNY
+574 KAHFSIAGFGFYNY

-610 GETNVAGAYR
+610 GEQDVAQAYR

-628 MSAEDLVAKHL
+628 MSAEALVAKHL

-646 AFWQGSMTLVAAA
+646 AFWQGSLALVAAA
-659 VDRFEQTC
+659 VDRFEQTL

>member
-1 MWRRRSTVSSDWC
+1 
-14 DGLARLSHWLIRPA
+14 
-28 VRGCPGDPC
+28 
-37 FFRGEPAAARPRAFH
+37 
-52 PGQPLPPDIDDERLM
+52 M
-67 QQRIYPQQWHN
+67 QQRVYPQQWQN
-78 QHIYPALD
+78 QHIYPSLD
-86 CPELEA
+86 SSVLEA
-92 DMSLARANL
+92 DMSLARASL
-101 AGLAGFI
+101 AELAVFI
-108 DGLDQVLGN
+108 DGLGPLRDQGA
-117 TDALPDFL
+117 ALQDGLRDGL

-131 AQRIRNIGWNVA
+131 ARRIREIGWNIAV
-143 ILAACKGSQDARDVL
+143 LAACTGSQDARDPL

-179 VEDLMLGL
+179 IEDLMLGL
-187 PEPEFERLMQ
+187 PEAEFGQLMQ
-197 DPLLGEEDY
+197 DPLLGEEEY

-246 GKIRLVIDGR
+246 GKIRVQVAGQER
-256 EMGLAEASNLLSSP
+256 GLAEASNLLSSP
-270 IRALRREAFDA
+270 DRAQRKEAFDA

-310 RGKQRVLDALDL
+310 RGKHRRLDALDL

-328 IERTTLDTLMA
+328 IERATLDTLMR
-339 ETYNARGL
+339 ETWQARHL
-347 GQRALGLMARQLGI
+347 GQRALGLMARRLGI
-361 TDPGPED
+361 EELGPED

-375 ASSREIPFEEAIEI
+375 SSHRSIPFEEAIDI
-389 IAAAF
+389 IALAF
-394 ARFDPEMG
+394 AGFDPEMG
-402 EFARMMAEKGWIDA
+402 AFARMMAERGWIDA

-424 GAYCTKFAEPVEPRV
+424 GAYCTKFADPVEPRV

-490 LVRSALFEQAQTP
+490 LVRSALFEQARSA
-503 EQQQAIAWAE
+503 EERQAIAWAE

-530 EQALVAARGQGY
+530 EQALVAEREQGY
-542 VSAQRLKTMTDEAW
+542 VSSARLKALTDEAW

-561 ESLVRYHPLFWAA
+561 KSLSRYHPMFWAA
-574 KAHFSIAGLGFYNY
+574 KAHFSIAGFGFYNY

-605 SRQAA
+605 SRKGA
-610 GETNVAGAYR
+610 GEANVAEAYR

-646 AFWQGSMTLVAAA
+646 AFWQGSLALVAAA
-659 VDRFEQTC
+659 VDRFEQTQS
-667 G
+667 

>member
-1 MWRRRSTVSSDWC
+1 
-14 DGLARLSHWLIRPA
+14 
-28 VRGCPGDPC
+28 
-37 FFRGEPAAARPRAFH
+37 
-52 PGQPLPPDIDDERLM
+52 M
-67 QQRIYPQQWHN
+67 QQRVYPQQWQN
-78 QHIYPALD
+78 QHIYPSLD
-86 CPELEA
+86 SSVLEA
-92 DMSLARANL
+92 DMSLARASL
-101 AGLAGFI
+101 AELALFI
-108 DGLDQVLGN
+108 DGLPLRDL
-117 TDALPDFL
+117 DAALRDGLRDGL

-131 AQRIRNIGWNVA
+131 ARRIREIGWNIAV
-143 ILAACKGSQDARDVL
+143 LAACTGSQDARDPL

-179 VEDLMLGL
+179 IEDLMLGL
-187 PEPEFERLMQ
+187 PEAEFEQLMQ
-197 DPLLGEEDY
+197 DSLLGEEEY

-246 GKIRLVIDGR
+246 GKIRVRVAGQER
-256 EMGLAEASNLLSSP
+256 GLAEASNLLSSP
-270 IRALRREAFDA
+270 DRALRKEAFDA

-303 RLELARQ
+303 RLELSRQ
-310 RGKQRVLDALDL
+310 RGRVRTLDALDL

-328 IERTTLDTLMA
+328 IERATLDTLMQ
-339 ETYNARGL
+339 ETWQARHL
-347 GQRALGLMARQLGI
+347 GQRALGLMARRLGI
-361 TDPGPED
+361 EELGPED

-375 ASSREIPFEEAIEI
+375 SSHRSIPFEEAIEI
-389 IAAAF
+389 IALAF
-394 ARFDPEMG
+394 TGFDPEMG
-402 EFARMMAEKGWIDA
+402 EFARMMAERGWIDA

-424 GAYCTKFAEPVEPRV
+424 GAYCTKFADPVEPRV

-490 LVRSALFEQAQTP
+490 LVRSALFEQARSA
-503 EQQQAIAWAE
+503 EERQAIAWAE

-521 VNIPARFDF
+521 VNIPARFAF
-530 EQALVAARGQGY
+530 EQALVAEREQGY
-542 VSAQRLKTMTDEAW
+542 VSSARLKALTDEAW

-561 ESLVRYHPLFWAA
+561 KSLGRYHPMFWAA
-574 KAHFSIAGLGFYNY
+574 KAHFSIAGFGFYNY

-610 GETNVAGAYR
+610 GEQDVAQAYR

-628 MSAEDLVAKHL
+628 MSAEALVAKHL

-646 AFWQGSMTLVAAA
+646 AFWQGSLALVAAA
-659 VDRFEQTC
+659 VDRFEQTL

>member
-1 MWRRRSTVSSDWC
+1 
-14 DGLARLSHWLIRPA
+14 
-28 VRGCPGDPC
+28 
-37 FFRGEPAAARPRAFH
+37 
-52 PGQPLPPDIDDERLM
+52 M
-67 QQRIYPQQWHN
+67 QQRVYPQQWQN
-78 QHIYPALD
+78 QHIYPSLD
-86 CPELEA
+86 SCVLEA
-92 DMSLARANL
+92 DMSLARASL
-101 AGLAGFI
+101 AELSGFIEGLAGV
-108 DGLDQVLGN
+108 QGN
-117 TDALPDFL
+117 QPARQDFL

-131 AQRIRNIGWNVA
+131 ARRIREIGWNIAV
-143 ILAACKGSQDARDVL
+143 LAACTGSQDARDPL

-179 VEDLMLGL
+179 IEDLMLGL
-187 PEPEFERLMQ
+187 PEAEFEQLMQ
-197 DPLLGEEDY
+197 DPLLGEEEY

-270 IRALRREAFDA
+270 DRALRKEAFDA

-303 RLELARQ
+303 RLELSRQ
-310 RGKQRVLDALDL
+310 RGKVRTLDALDL

-328 IERTTLDTLMA
+328 IERVTLDTLMQ
-339 ETYNARGL
+339 ETWQARGL
-347 GQRALGLMARQLGI
+347 GQRALGLMARRLGI
-361 TDPGPED
+361 EELGPED

-375 ASSREIPFEEAIEI
+375 SSHRSIPFEEAIEI
-389 IAAAF
+389 IALAF
-394 ARFDPEMG
+394 TGFDPEMG
-402 EFARMMAEKGWIDA
+402 EFARMMAERGWIDA

-424 GAYCTKFAEPVEPRV
+424 GAYCTKFADPVEPRV

-469 PMSQRSYPMT
+469 PMNQRSYPMT

-490 LVRSALFEQAQTP
+490 LVRSALFEQARSA
-503 EQQQAIAWAE
+503 EERQAIAWAE

-530 EQALVAARGQGY
+530 EQALVAEREQGY
-542 VSAQRLKTMTDEAW
+542 VSSARLKALTDEAW

-561 ESLVRYHPLFWAA
+561 KSLSRYHPMFWAA
-574 KAHFSIAGLGFYNY
+574 KAHFSIAGFGFYNY

-600 YQQLM
+600 YQQLI

-610 GETNVAGAYR
+610 GEQDVAQAYR

-628 MSAEDLVAKHL
+628 MSAEELVMKHL

-646 AFWQGSMTLVAAA
+646 AFWQGSLALVAAA
-659 VDRFEQTC
+659 VDRFEQTLS
-667 G
+667 